1 MDYDISTQR
10 KHRPDHRLERGEYLS
25 RTTEFAVRG
34 EELPQS
40 KLMDADVLSIRSA
53 AKQREALRQ
62 HIRDTLSND
71 ALSKQFGVHLR
82 TIEKVLQYHTCSH
95 VK

>member
-1 MDYDISTQR
+1 MKTS
-10 KHRPDHRLERGEYLS
+10 RPDHRLERGEYLS

-82 TIEKVLQYHTCSH
+82 TIEKVLQYHTWSH